1 MIQVVTDMGS
11 SRIAVMAAEV
21 RDDGKVHVLSVESK
35 PSKGMRYGFVE
46 QSSKV
51 AYDIGEL
58 VRQLQN
64 SARLPEVRRVCVSLN
79 AKTMKQVPLRLTRSL
94 GFGRTV
100 TAPLVDEMLE
110 ECYTKFD
117 QPEVAVYDVVPLYYE
132 LDGNRTDDP
141 VGRKGSELRGAYNII
156 VGNASIRKELDRV
169 FERTAGIKPYD
180 FMPLGVEALSAVL
193 LDDDE
198 REAGVALV
206 NLGDTTTTLAVYAQG
221 ALQQLLVVPLGGRHI
236 THDIQELGISEANA
250 ERLKCLTGVALK
262 RLVTSPKRVNV
273 PAAEAGASPVKVDT
287 DFLATIIEMRLAEM
301 MSPIFKALEQSPFS
315 LEVGIVLSGGG
326 VKLDGV
332 ADFME
337 EYTGLPVRFGDHSPY
352 LTHDTDER
360 YADPAYARLV
370 GTALLMHD
378 YAEEIPEPS
387 KPEPNKPPRG
397 GGRGLLGFIK
407 DGMLTLFSDDQYLKN
422 EENKDGKRPE

>member
-35 PSKGMRYGFVE
+35 PTNAVMYGFVR
-46 QSSKV
+46 QPTKV
-51 AYDIGEL
+51 GFVLSEL
-58 VRQLQN
+58 TRLLQN
-64 SARLPEVRRVCVSLN
+64 SLSLPEVKALCVSVN
-79 AKTMKQVPLRLTRSL
+79 AKTMKQVTLRLTRSL
-94 GFGRTV
+94 GFGRVV

-110 ECYTKFD
+110 ECYTKIN
-117 QPEVAVYDVVPLYYE
+117 QPEVAVYDVIPLYYE
-132 LDGNRTDDP
+132 LDGSRTDDP
-141 VGRKGSELRGAYNII
+141 VGRKGNELRGAYNII
-156 VGNASIRKELDRV
+156 VGNASIREELDRV

-193 LDDDE
+193 LDEGE

-273 PAAEAGASPVKVDT
+273 PAAEAGAPSVKVDT

-315 LEVGIVLSGGG
+315 LEAGIVLSGGG

-337 EYTGLPVRFGDHSPY
+337 EYTGLPVRFGDHSPC

-360 YADPAYARLV
+360 YADPVYAQLV
-370 GTALLMHD
+370 GTALLLHD
-378 YAEEIPEPS
+378 YRTDNPEPP
-387 KPEPNKPPRG
+387 KPEPPKSKKDNKRG
-397 GGRGLLGFIK
+397 WGMKIQQLFI
-407 DGMLTLFSDDQYLKN
+407 DFFNDDQYLKS
-422 EENKDGKRPE
+422 EEKKDDKRPE

>member
-21 RDDGKVHVLSVESK
+21 LEGRQVRVLSVESK
-35 PSKGMRYGFVE
+35 PSKGVRYGFVE
-46 QSSKV
+46 QPSKV

-64 SARLPEVRRVCVSLN
+64 SARLPEARQLCVSLN
-79 AKTMKQVPLRLTRSL
+79 AKTMKQVPLRVIRSL

-100 TAPLVDEMLE
+100 TAPLVDGMLE
-110 ECYTKFD
+110 ECYTKFN
-117 QPEVAVYDVVPLYYE
+117 QPEVAVYDVIPLCYE
-132 LDGNRTDDP
+132 LDGTRMDDP
-141 VGRKGSELRGAYNII
+141 VGRKGNELRGTYHII
-156 VGNASIRKELDRV
+156 VGNASIREELGRV
-169 FERTAGIKPYD
+169 FERTAAIKPYD
-180 FMPLGVEALSAVL
+180 YMPLGVEALSAAL
-193 LDDDE
+193 LDDGE

-250 ERLKCLTGVALK
+250 ERLKRLTGVALK

-273 PAAEAGASPVKVDT
+273 PAVEEGTADVQVRT

-301 MSPIFKALEQSPFS
+301 MDPIFKALEQSPFP
-315 LEVGIVLSGGG
+315 LEAGIVLAGGG
-326 VKLDGV
+326 AKLDGV

-337 EYTGLPVRFGDHSPY
+337 EYTGLPVRFGDHSPR
-352 LTHDTDER
+352 LSDGTDER
-360 YADPAYARLV
+360 YADPAYAQLV
-370 GTALLMHD
+370 GTALLLHD
-378 YAEEIPEPS
+378 YLAENPAPP
-387 KPEPNKPPRG
+387 KPEPPKPTKNNKRG
-397 GGRGLLGFIK
+397 WREKIK
-407 DGMLTLFSDDQYLKN
+407 GVVIDLFSDDQYLKN